1 MLEQIIQVVQQ
12 LGFPVAVA
20 VACAFYI
27 KYRDDRNDQ
36 KLEKL
41 QTSYSEEMKSERAD
55 HKQEMQTMTEAIQNN
70 TLVVQK
76 LLDKLEEAG

>member
-20 VACAFYI
+20 AACAFYV
-27 KYRDDRNDQ
+27 KYRDDKSDA

-41 QTSYSEEMKSERAD
+41 QSVYAEDLKSERAD
-55 HKQEMQTMTEAIQNN
+55 HKQEMASITEAVNNN
-70 TLVVQK
+70 TLVMQK
-76 LLDKLEEAG
+76 LLDKLAEE